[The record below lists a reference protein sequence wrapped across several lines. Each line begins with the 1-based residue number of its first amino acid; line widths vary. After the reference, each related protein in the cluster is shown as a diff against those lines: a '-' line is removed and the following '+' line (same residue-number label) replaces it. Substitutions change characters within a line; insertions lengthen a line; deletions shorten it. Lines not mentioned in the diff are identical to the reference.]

1 MAFVKSTALVTAS
14 AVTVP
19 GLSGG
24 TNGKIVRVTTS
35 NTVVDASYNDSVA
48 QLSSVLLKQNN
59 TYYAYGV
66 VDGFTGLVAS
76 SAYFL
81 AANGTLTSS
90 APTPSSTIRALCVGF
105 ALNST
110 TLLFRP
116 GLVISGQ

>member
-14 AVTVP
+14 AITVP

-24 TNGKIVRVTTS
+24 TNGRIVRVTTS
-35 NTVVDASYNDSVA
+35 NTVVDASYNNSVA
-48 QLSSVLLKQNN
+48 QLNSILLKQNN
-59 TYYAYGV
+59 VYYAQGV
-66 VDGFTGLVAS
+66 VAGFTGLTAS

-81 AANGTLTSS
+81 GADGSLTAS
-90 APTPSSTIRALCVGF
+90 APTPSSTVRALYVGF

-116 GLVISGQ
+116 GIVISGQ